1 MAIRQ
6 LEGHAVEKVWGRRDL
21 PAMFGHA
28 GDDRAEPVGE
38 IWFADDAAPDLLV
51 KYLFTW

>member
-1 MAIRQ
+1 VAIRQ

-21 PAMFGHA
+21 PAMY
-28 GDDRAEPVGE
+28 GDVGEGPVGE

-51 KYLFTW
+51 KCLFTS